1 MTKAA
6 VAPAKRVLIVDDE
19 PLIRELLRVPLSN
32 AGYEVEQAGD
42 GVEGLESLKAKS
54 FDLVLLD
61 IWMPRM
67 NGIEMLAGLH
77 SLPSPPRVIVMTAD
91 HTPDTLLNAI
101 REEAYHYIGKPFS
114 PSALVELV
122 GKTLST
128 TAPAPPIEILSAKSD
143 WVELLVPCEPNVVER
158 IQSFLIGMKGDLPE
172 ALRETIGQAFRELL
186 LNAIEWGGKLDPN
199 RKVHIAYLRTKR
211 MIMYRIADP
220 GSGFRFD
227 QLPHSALSNPAGDS
241 LQHLAVREE
250 KGLRPGG
257 FGILLTR
264 ALVDEL
270 IYNQAQN
277 EVVFIK
283 YLS

>member
-1 MTKAA
+1 MTQAVVAA
-6 VAPAKRVLIVDDE
+6 AKRVLIVDDE
-19 PLIRELLRVPLSN
+19 PLIRELLLETLSKS
-32 AGYEVEQAGD
+32 GYVVEQASD
-42 GVEGLESLKAKS
+42 GAEGLEILKTRS

-67 NGIEMLAGLH
+67 NGLEVLAGLH
-77 SLPSPPRVIVMTAD
+77 DLPSPPRVIVMTAD

-114 PSALVELV
+114 PGALVELV

-128 TAPAPPIEILSAKSD
+128 TAPVPPIEILSAKSD

-158 IQSFLIGMKGDLPE
+158 IQSFLLGMKGDLPE
-172 ALRETIGQAFRELL
+172 GTRETIGQAFRELL

-227 QLPHSALSNPAGDS
+227 QLTHSALSNPAGDS